1 MIFMRFPE
9 AGKTKTR
16 LIPRLGA
23 EGAAVLQRQM
33 SEYTIAQVERLDRA
47 VSLEIHY
54 AGGTRQQMQDWLG
67 GDRVYRQQGEGD
79 LGERLKAA
87 FEVAFGD
94 RVDCAI
100 AIGIDCPD
108 LSAELLNQAFEQLR
122 FNDLVLGKAADG
134 GYYLIGLRC
143 LSDSQQHPQSQ
154 AKDTICNLEWGQLF
168 EGITWGTERVL
179 AQTVTIAKKL
189 GYAIAYLPLLHDV
202 DYPEDLRV
210 WENRKIYPD

>member
-16 LIPRLGA
+16 LIPRLGT
-23 EGAAVLQRQM
+23 EGAALLQRQM

-47 VSLEIHY
+47 VRIEIHY

-67 GDRVYRQQGEGD
+67 NDRVYREQNEGD
-79 LGERLKAA
+79 LGERLNAA
-87 FEVAFGD
+87 FVSAFGD
-94 RVDCAI
+94 RVERAI

-108 LSAELLNQAFEQLR
+108 LNAELLNEAFEQLKL
-122 FNDLVLGKAADG
+122 NDLVLGKAADG

-143 LSDSQQHPQSQ
+143 STDLQKSPQSQ
-154 AKDTICNLEWGQLF
+154 AKDTICNLEFGQLF
-168 EGITWGTERVL
+168 EGIAWGNERVL
-179 AQTVTIAKKL
+179 AQTVAIAKKL

-202 DYPEDLRV
+202 DYPEDLPI